1 MKKDNSIKGVSDMIN
16 IPEEVI
22 KDIVSKHTTNETNI
36 NMDKYYPDDDVVK
49 NMSFEDI
56 VRDICEKGDIDEK
69 GAEKLIY
76 KYRNNKIIDI
86 TEEFDNTMDDLV
98 SNIGKLRELVR
109 DIVNRDLTTKIS
121 NLDYI
126 EPAQCNVYI
135 NHVMCHIYE
144 ENPDNIN
151 DRFSGRL
158 DVSFISNRSS
168 DNIVSINVSNFIKCY
183 TKSNTVKNYHISYEV
198 LIWCY
203 LDEYDIDS
211 LIKFIFDN
219 TTRRV
224 ISEFNF
230 NELDDTIWCLPTT
243 MRHIKK
249 IANKYSGL
257 IKYSNT
263 KFSNGASEMSTI
275 NMTFNLGEYMNTA
288 VSEFNNEFSDLDD
301 EDDDEDY
308 LDDEDEEEE

>member
-1 MKKDNSIKGVSDMIN
+1 MGKEFDNLDTENKPVVNNEEGTEEERMMKKDNDIRGISDATESTAVIKNVSDRLN
-16 IPEEVI
+16 FNEDHTSNSTSEE
-22 KDIVSKHTTNETNI
+22 STSE
-36 NMDKYYPDDDVVK
+36 DDVIDDTVTDVDK
-49 NMSFEDI
+49 LSKLVRGI
-56 VRDICEKGDIDEK
+56 V
-69 GAEKLIY
+69 
-76 KYRNNKIIDI
+76 N
-86 TEEFDNTMDDLV
+86 DDLA
-98 SNIGKLRELVR
+98 
-109 DIVNRDLTTKIS
+109 TKIS
-121 NLDYI
+121 GLDYI
-126 EPAQCNVYI
+126 EPSQCNVYLSHI
-135 NHVMCHIYE
+135 MCHIYE

-275 NMTFNLGEYMNTA
+275 NMAFNLGDDMNTA
-288 VSEFNNEFSDLDD
+288 VSEFNNEFSHLDD

>member
-1 MKKDNSIKGVSDMIN
+1 MGKEFDNLDTENKPVVNNEEGTEEEIMMKKDNDIRGISDATESTAVIRNAPDNLNFNEDHTSNSTSEESIS
-16 IPEEVI
+16 
-22 KDIVSKHTTNETNI
+22 
-36 NMDKYYPDDDVVK
+36 DDV
-49 NMSFEDI
+49 
-56 VRDICEKGDIDEK
+56 IDDTVTDVD
-69 GAEKLIY
+69 KLS
-76 KYRNNKIIDI
+76 K
-86 TEEFDNTMDDLV
+86 
-98 SNIGKLRELVR
+98 LVR
-109 DIVNRDLTTKIS
+109 GIVNNDLATKIS
-121 NLDYI
+121 GLDYI
-126 EPAQCNVYI
+126 EPSQCNVYLSHI
-135 NHVMCHIYE
+135 MCQIYE

-158 DVSFISNRSS
+158 DASFISNRSS

-230 NELDDTIWCLPTT
+230 NELDDTTWCLPTT

-275 NMTFNLGEYMNTA
+275 NMTFNLGDDMNTA
-288 VSEFNNEFSDLDD
+288 VSEFNNEFSHLDD

-308 LDDEDEEEE
+308 LDDEDDLDYDDEDEEEE

>member
-1 MKKDNSIKGVSDMIN
+1 MGKEFDDIDGVVKTKLFEDTIRDIIENGVVNDEMEVVEKYVFNNTHNKPIN
-16 IPEEVI
+16 
-22 KDIVSKHTTNETNI
+22 TTES
-36 NMDKYYPDDDVVK
+36 DDDVINDTVT
-49 NMSFEDI
+49 D
-56 VRDICEKGDIDEK
+56 VD
-69 GAEKLIY
+69 KL
-76 KYRNNKIIDI
+76 NK
-86 TEEFDNTMDDLV
+86 
-98 SNIGKLRELVR
+98 LVR
-109 DIVNRDLTTKIS
+109 GIINDNLATKIS
-121 NLDYI
+121 GLDYI
-126 EPAQCNVYI
+126 EPSQCNVYI
-135 NHVMCHIYE
+135 SHIMCNVYE

-224 ISEFNF
+224 IIEFNF
-230 NELDDTIWCLPTT
+230 NELDDTTWCLPTT

-275 NMTFNLGEYMNTA
+275 NMTFNLGEDMNTA
-288 VSEFNNEFSDLDD
+288 VSEFNNEFSHLDD
-301 EDDDEDY
+301 EDEDY
-308 LDDEDEEEE
+308 LDDEDDLDYDDEDEEEE